1 MVPLLWEKIGLIRFL
16 RLVRH
21 SIRSK
26 PRFLFA
32 PLLPHRLPSIWQD
45 AERYRTGNSPN
56 CSPYSLHFD
65 IQTAT
70 DYAQYSAVLDGPEP
84 SIIQPTVSIPLPHSH
99 LLLFLFICYFTFLL
113 LIYVNIFTYYNFML
127 VNKFVKFVV
136 YYINE

>member
-1 MVPLLWEKIGLIRFL
+1 MVPLFWEKIGLIRFL

-70 DYAQYSAVLDGPEP
+70 DYAQYSAVLDGQEP

-99 LLLFLFICYFTFLL
+99 LLLFLFIILEYSH
-113 LIYVNIFTYYNFML
+113 V
-127 VNKFVKFVV
+127 VKG
-136 YYINE
+136 YQNNEN